1 MASSGVSIS
10 YYLRLVRGNL
20 NFRRLW
26 IAQIVSENGDWFYTL
41 AIYNLLLDLTGKAS
55 SVALALVLQVLPL
68 TLLGPLAGMVNDR
81 FSRRK
86 IMIATDLLRM
96 VIVACMLL
104 VRSRG
109 SVWVIYPLLF
119 LETVMV
125 AFFEPARSA
134 VIPNIVAES
143 DVIAANTLSSATW
156 SFDLAIGSVLGGI
169 VAAWLGRGAV
179 FMLNAFSFVV
189 SALLIGRMQFVESHA
204 DEASRHPEDQRAGWS
219 SIRAGFRYIA
229 RDPKLAAV
237 VSLKA
242 GVSIL
247 GASWVLLPVMG
258 ERIFPVAI
266 DGISHSRAALFGM
279 SLLMGARG
287 VGALLGPLF
296 ASHWTG
302 QRQSSLRMGGWYRIS
317 TAGKCPQCLVCLCC
331 NCPRARRHF
340 DGLGVF
346 HHTSASEYPRPLP
359 GKSLRRGPRNF
370 HVRACGLNMD
380 CRAGDRHRGSS
391 ASCGGRDRGSHVCA
405 SGTMGS
411 RTASVAIGVTPQSQ
425 IYNLGATTQPTSVL
439 PAVTTDVAPC

>member
-1 MASSGVSIS
+1 MATSGVGLSN
-10 YYLRLVRGNL
+10 YLRLVRGNA

-41 AIYNLLLDLTGKAS
+41 AIYSLLLELTGRAS
-55 SVALALVLQVLPL
+55 SVALALVLQVLPH
-68 TLLGPLAGMVNDR
+68 TLLGPLAGVVNDR

-109 SVWVIYPLLF
+109 SVWLIYPLLF

-143 DVIAANTLSSATW
+143 DVIVGNTLSSATW
-156 SFDLAIGSVLGGI
+156 SFDLAIGSVLGGV
-169 VAAWLGRGAV
+169 VAALLGRDAV
-179 FMLNAFSFVV
+179 FVLNALSFAV
-189 SALLIGRMQFVESHA
+189 SALMISRMDFVESHA
-204 DEASRHPEDQRAGWS
+204 DEANRHPEDQGAGWS
-219 SIRAGFRYIA
+219 SIRAGFKYIV
-229 RDPKLAAV
+229 RDPRLAAV

-258 ERIFPVAI
+258 ERTFPVAI
-266 DGISHSRAALFGM
+266 TGISHARAALFGM

-296 ASHWTG
+296 ATHWTG
-302 QRQSSLRMGGWYRIS
+302 QRESNLRLGVLLGFILGGIGYVLLGGAHSIWVAVAVIVLAHAGTSTVWVFSTTLLHLNTEDRFLGRVFGADLAIS
-317 TAGKCPQCLVCLCC
+317 MFVLAGATWIAGQALDAGIS
-331 NCPRARRHF
+331 PRAVAF
-340 DGLGVF
+340 
-346 HHTSASEYPRPLP
+346 
-359 GKSLRRGPRNF
+359 
-370 HVRACGLNMD
+370 
-380 CRAGDRHRGSS
+380 
-391 ASCGGRDRGSHVCA
+391 
-405 SGTMGS
+405 GTGM
-411 RTASVAIGVTPQSQ
+411 AMF
-425 IYNLGATTQPTSVL
+425 L
-439 PAVTTDVAPC
+439 PAAMWALAMRLWSATAEEQRPPTT

>member
-1 MASSGVSIS
+1 MASSGVSIAN
-10 YYLRLVRGNL
+10 YLRVIRGNV

-26 IAQIVSENGDWFYTL
+26 IAQIISENGDWFYTL
-41 AIYNLLLDLTGKAS
+41 AIYSLLLDLTGKAS
-55 SVALALVLQVLPL
+55 SVALALVLQVLPH

-96 VIVACMLL
+96 LIVACMLL

-125 AFFEPARSA
+125 AFFEPARNA
-134 VIPNIVAES
+134 VIPNIVAEG
-143 DVIAANTLSSATW
+143 DVIVANTLSSATW

-169 VAAWLGRGAV
+169 VAALLGRDAV
-179 FMLNAFSFVV
+179 FVLNALSFLA
-189 SALLIGRMQFVESHA
+189 SALLISRMHFAESHA
-204 DEASRHPEDQRAGWS
+204 DEANRHPEDQGAGWS
-219 SIRAGFRYIA
+219 SIRAGFHYIA

-266 DGISHSRAALFGM
+266 AGIPHPRAALFGM

-287 VGALLGPLF
+287 VGALLGPLA

-302 QRQSSLRMGGWYRIS
+302 QRERSLRLGVLFGFIFGGIGYLLLGTANRVWFAFAVIVLAHSGTSTVWVFSTTLLHLNTKDRFLGRVFGADLAIS
-317 TAGKCPQCLVCLCC
+317 MFVLAAASWIAGLALDAGIS
-331 NCPRARRHF
+331 PRA
-340 DGLGVF
+340 V
-346 HHTSASEYPRPLP
+346 A
-359 GKSLRRGPRNF
+359 
-370 HVRACGLNMD
+370 V
-380 CRAGDRHRGSS
+380 
-391 ASCGGRDRGSHVCA
+391 
-405 SGTMGS
+405 GT
-411 RTASVAIGVTPQSQ
+411 
-425 IYNLGATTQPTSVL
+425 GAAMFL
-439 PAVTTDVAPC
+439 PAALWALALRLWRMESRCERKIKT